1 MLPTGRNREKSRMK
15 PEETESEGG
24 GDENRWRL
32 MKRQKRRD
40 MEETE
45 GKGFRHM
52 KGEMERDL
60 LPCLPAVWF
69 PITKWRSPSNSEL
82 PVSISNTRLGCRK
95 RSEALSPLLLWG
107 RGCQQ
112 GLEWSQ
118 ADLWAWTL

>member
-1 MLPTGRNREKSRMK
+1 MK

-52 KGEMERDL
+52 EGEMERDL

-69 PITKWRSPSNSEL
+69 PITKWKESEQQRTACFHIQHAAGL
-82 PVSISNTRLGCRK
+82 QEEV
-95 RSEALSPLLLWG
+95 
-107 RGCQQ
+107 RGTVTFASTGQ
-112 GLEWSQ
+112 GLSAGSGVEPG
-118 ADLWAWTL
+118 